1 MGGAYGWQADSRLIE
16 IDHPMPNMEVSFWA
30 HARRRSRLT
39 MSVLVQQGSTAVQGA
54 MTTRLDGI
62 MLSMQACLNHLE
74 AGLPPPAAASAL
86 GTLMNV
92 PDDVMGLLEHPPHA
106 SHVLAALVDGEDE
119 GGPVDRPSES
129 SSHATPGP
137 CHPLALSLS
146 HASAPTRSCSL
157 PSQSALYSAA
167 RGAMFL
173 TGLAFVV

>member
-74 AGLPPPAAASAL
+74 AGLPPPAAASARC
-86 GTLMNV
+86 TVMSI
-92 PDDVMGLLEHPPHA
+92 PDDVMGLLENPPD
-106 SHVLAALVDGEDE
+106 VFKDD
-119 GGPVDRPSES
+119 PPPES
-129 SSHATPGP
+129 SSQEKSGTRRPF
-137 CHPLALSLS
+137 ALSL
-146 HASAPTRSCSL
+146 ASAPTRSCA
-157 PSQSALYSAA
+157 SQSN
-167 RGAMFL
+167 MF
-173 TGLAFVV
+173 